1 MRLIIK
7 GAVALFLLLA
17 ISIPLSAQYIVQG
30 VVTDSLTRE
39 PLSYVSVRLKNT
51 TEGTTTGS
59 DGRFYFKTHRSEGV
73 LVISTVGYNEYS
85 RLIHPARN
93 LSYKVALSPAT
104 YALNE
109 VLVKPKREH
118 YRKKDNPAVEF
129 VRRMIEHRDDHSP
142 NEKDFWQRDRYEKTT
157 FALNNFDEEKQKK
170 WLYRKF
176 DFLTE
181 YVDTSAVTGK
191 PILTVSA
198 RELLATDYYRKS
210 PHSEKQWVKGRKQA
224 GVDEF
229 LSKQGMQAAI
239 NEVFKDVDIYENN
252 ISLFTNKFVSPLSRI
267 GTGFYKYY
275 LMDTLQIGGETCADL
290 AFTPFNSESFGFN
303 GHLYVTLDSTYFV
316 KRAVLNF
323 PKKIN
328 LNFVDYM
335 LLEQEFKR
343 AEDGTRLL
351 DHESITVEFKL
362 TEGQDGIFA
371 RRVADYSCYSF
382 LPTEEADKAF
392 TKPERIIEETEAL
405 SRPETFWAEN
415 RPQAAI
421 SQQENSVDRLM
432 AQLRGY
438 PVYYWTEK
446 VLSILF
452 TGYIPTSKEA
462 PLFYIGPMNATSAG
476 IRWKDR
482 VSVLVE

>member
-1 MRLIIK
+1 M
-7 GAVALFLLLA
+7 
-17 ISIPLSAQYIVQG
+17 
-30 VVTDSLTRE
+30 
-39 PLSYVSVRLKNT
+39 
-51 TEGTTTGS
+51 
-59 DGRFYFKTHRSEGV
+59 
-73 LVISTVGYNEYS
+73 
-85 RLIHPARN
+85 
-93 LSYKVALSPAT
+93 
-104 YALNE
+104 
-109 VLVKPKREH
+109 
-118 YRKKDNPAVEF
+118 
-129 VRRMIEHRDDHSP
+129 
-142 NEKDFWQRDRYEKTT
+142 
-157 FALNNFDEEKQKK
+157 
-170 WLYRKF
+170 
-176 DFLTE
+176 
-181 YVDTSAVTGK
+181 
-191 PILTVSA
+191 
-198 RELLATDYYRKS
+198 
-210 PHSEKQWVKGRKQA
+210 KGRKQA

-371 RRVADYSCYSF
+371 RRVADYSRYSF

-421 SQQENSVDRLM
+421 SQQENSVD
-432 AQLRGY
+432 
-438 PVYYWTEK
+438 
-446 VLSILF
+446 LSLIH
-452 TGYIPTSKEA
+452 I
-462 PLFYIGPMNATSAG
+462 
-476 IRWKDR
+476 
-482 VSVLVE
+482 